1 MTTYYNLKLVTT
13 ITSAAI
19 DSVVLN
25 LDLGCTDYIPA
36 AAPIENS
43 AATTGYIDGGTQQF
57 ARWRNR
63 QEEIKIKFNDV
74 ATYEEAERVLNTAH
88 LRAENVATPRLYL
101 YAQRIGDADFWRSRL
116 YTARLTPSDGMGGFL
131 KSGSP
136 FMGTLEIER
145 DYYWERAAVEQIIFD
160 DPVGVGWVPTRSIIN
175 DWSFAAP
182 APTAPIAK
190 VTRVLIEG
198 TLPAPLDLFFKN
210 TGTIG
215 VDHISRIHI
224 GHNWRSDPV
233 NFEPRLGGVIA
244 PAPITGSAEQGL
256 YSVAI
261 AAPAAS
267 TMRGSWFRLLLA
279 TSNNLPADT
288 LFSIEIEDTWG
299 VLLYKSPQVA
309 IWYGGQTL
317 IDVGSV
323 PLPPAPIPL
332 PAVFNLRITI
342 QVPSNAGTISVD
354 RGVFLMPADSYRM
367 LIGQPGSNLKA
378 ADTLSDLQSID
389 APPYAVQNFFGTSYY
404 PLTPHYGK
412 VWLMPGRHNALYFMA
427 TDAVDAMDTGI
438 TYDVSGQYRPRR
450 LTI

>member
-1 MTTYYNLKLVTT
+1 MTTYYNLRLVTT

-25 LDLGCTDYIPA
+25 LDLGCTDYVPA

-63 QEEIKIKFNDV
+63 QEEIEIKFNDV

-101 YAQRIGDADFWRSRL
+101 YAKRIGDADFWRSRL

-160 DPVGVGWVPTRSIIN
+160 DPVGVGGVPTRSIIN

-224 GHNWRSDPV
+224 GHNWRSMPTT
-233 NFEPRLGGVIA
+233 FEPRLGNLVTT
-244 PAPITGSAEQGL
+244 PISGSAEQGL
-256 YSVAI
+256 YGVAI
-261 AAPAAS
+261 LAPAMA
-267 TMRGSWFRLLLA
+267 TMRGDWFRVLLA
-279 TSNNLPADT
+279 ASGGLPQDA
-288 LFSIEIEDTWG
+288 LFSIELEDTFG
-299 VLLYKSPQVA
+299 SLLYKSPQVA

-323 PLPPAPIPL
+323 PLPPAAIPN
-332 PAVFNLRITI
+332 PAVINVRVMI
-342 QVPSNAGTISVD
+342 QLPSNSGTVSVSS
-354 RGVFLMPADSYRM
+354 VLFLMPADSYRM

-378 ADTLSDLQSID
+378 GDTLFDLQSID
-389 APPYAVQNFFGTSYY
+389 VSPYAVQNFFGTSYY
-404 PLTPHYGK
+404 PMTPHYGK
-412 VWLMPGRHNALYFMA
+412 IWLMPGRHNSLYALV
-427 TDAVDAMDTGI
+427 TDAADAMNTSL
-438 TYDVSGQYRPRR
+438 TYDISGEYRPRR